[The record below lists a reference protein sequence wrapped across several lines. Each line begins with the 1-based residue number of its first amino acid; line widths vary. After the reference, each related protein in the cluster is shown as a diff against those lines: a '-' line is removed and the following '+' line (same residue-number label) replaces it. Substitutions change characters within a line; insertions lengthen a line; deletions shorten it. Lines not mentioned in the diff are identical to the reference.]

1 MKISK
6 EQFDKLYSD
15 NVLKWE
21 YDEIIE
27 SIDQRFR
34 EVVSLVNKKLGWF
47 VYGNYDDDSET
58 DNGYF
63 DVESNKEFI
72 PVGGE
77 GNFPEPF
84 CFSDEGIGFIY
95 TRWLWMDD
103 NDILE
108 EYKAEVEEAKLEKE
122 KEKQIE
128 KQKRQ
133 DKKAKKE
140 EMKKIISSKLSKE
153 ELKYIKFK

>member
-1 MKISK
+1 MKFTK

-15 NVLKWE
+15 NVLKKE
-21 YDEIIE
+21 YDEIIK

-34 EVVSLVNKKLGWF
+34 EVVSLVNKKLDWF
-47 VYGNYDDDSET
+47 VYGNYDDDSEK
-58 DNGYF
+58 DEGYF
-63 DVESNKEFI
+63 DVRSNKEFI
-72 PVGGE
+72 PVGG
-77 GNFPEPF
+77 GGSFPEPF

-103 NDILE
+103 NEVLK
-108 EYKAEVEEAKLEKE
+108 EYKKEVEEAKLEKE
-122 KEKQIE
+122 KQKQIE

-133 DKKAKKE
+133 DKKVKRE
-140 EMKKIISSKLSKE
+140 EIKKIISSKLSKE